1 MITIRS
7 QYWFENFLPCFCH
20 ASFFPVNNNDNPA
33 TTTYSLL
40 RSAVSSANLNS
51 DKRDALREFKSAL
64 ELLSSAQFRW
74 VSNGPVESGP
84 HNGDCN
90 KFQSR
95 KLFLSPCSTLKHLML
110 HLNRLSERVADTGM
124 TARNLSIVW
133 APNLLRTPFS
143 SSSASASSSFS
154 SGVASAN
161 SSSLTNSLTS
171 SADGK
176 TGLNERR
183 VDFEASPTLS
193 KNSRYQTASLQWLPW
208 FFHH

>member
-1 MITIRS
+1 MSTVT
-7 QYWFENFLPCFCH
+7 NFNY
-20 ASFFPVNNNDNPA
+20 VNYFHHP
-33 TTTYSLL
+33 
-40 RSAVSSANLNS
+40 
-51 DKRDALREFKSAL
+51 F
-64 ELLSSAQFRW
+64 
-74 VSNGPVESGP
+74 
-84 HNGDCN
+84 
-90 KFQSR
+90 
-95 KLFLSPCSTLKHLML
+95 STLKHLML

-193 KNSRYQTASLQWLPW
+193 KNSRYQTTSLQWLPC
-208 FFHH
+208 FFVFHHWSSAQKGQTSKPFLSFAAVTTVR